1 MSKILE
7 VQNLVKKVGDNY
19 AIKNVFF
26 SVNEGEVLAIIGS
39 SGSGKSTVLR
49 CINQLEKIDAGNIKI
64 CGDSMIKEIKTE
76 NKLPKK
82 YDSKNKKVVYTD
94 KETLNKMNLECG
106 MVFQN
111 FNLFPHLTVLENVT
125 EAIIQVLK
133 KSKDEAD
140 KEGTKILTRMGLEAK
155 INQYPCNLS
164 GGEQQRASIAR
175 TLAINPKII
184 FMDEPTSALD
194 PELVGEVLK
203 VVKQL
208 ASEKRTMVIVTHEI
222 GFAREIADRVIFMSK
237 GEIIEEGKPEEVIDN
252 PKKER
257 TKEFLQRYLK

>member
-1 MSKILE
+1 MKEILKVE
-7 VQNLVKKVGDNY
+7 NLVKTYSKNY
-19 AIKNVFF
+19 ALKNVSF

-39 SGSGKSTVLR
+39 SGSGKSTILR
-49 CINQLEKIDAGNIKI
+49 IINQLEKMDGGNITI
-64 CGDSMIKEIKTE
+64 CGDSMVKE
-76 NKLPKK
+76 NKGE
-82 YDSKNKKVVYTD
+82 N
-94 KETLNKMNLECG
+94 
-106 MVFQN
+106 N
-111 FNLFPHLTVLENVT
+111 FNLFPHLSVLENVT
-125 EAIIQVLK
+125 EAMIQVLNKPK
-133 KSKDEAD
+133 KDAEEEA
-140 KEGTKILTRMGLEAK
+140 TKILARMGLEEK

-164 GGEQQRASIAR
+164 GGEQQRVSIAR

-208 ASEKRTMVIVTHEI
+208 AKEKRTMVIVTHEI

-237 GEIIEEGKPEEVIDN
+237 GEIVEEGRPEEVIEN

-257 TKEFLQRYLK
+257 TKEFLRRYLK

>member
-125 EAIIQVLK
+125 EAMIQVLK

-140 KEGTKILTRMGLEAK
+140 KEGTNILTRMGLEAK

-237 GEIIEEGKPEEVIDN
+237 GEIIEEGKPEDVIDN

>member
-1 MSKILE
+1 MNKILE
-7 VQNLVKKVGDNY
+7 IENLVKRFGDNY
-19 AIKNVFF
+19 AVKNVSF

-39 SGSGKSTVLR
+39 SGSGKS
-49 CINQLEKIDAGNIKI
+49 
-64 CGDSMIKEIKTE
+64 MIKEVKTV
-76 NKLPKK
+76 NNLPKK
-82 YDSKNKKVVYTD
+82 YNKKKNKVIYAD

-111 FNLFPHLTVLENVT
+111 FNLFPHLSVLENVT
-125 EAIIQVLK
+125 EAMIHVLK
-133 KSKDEAD
+133 KLKEEAE
-140 KEGTKILTRMGLEAK
+140 KESIKILTRMGLEAK

-222 GFAREIADRVIFMSK
+222 SNR
-237 GEIIEEGKPEEVIDN
+237 
-252 PKKER
+252 
-257 TKEFLQRYLK
+257 